1 MELRN
6 TRTTANITQPQ
17 NAPAG
22 LVETRGFMAKSTPL
36 ETAIPSRSDHSLSL
50 ASPATSLNLSDI
62 IDNLAPD
69 SSHAAFMAM
78 AVTNSDPLP
87 IEQTMGKTTDMM
99 SFMQALLE
107 DDAEVPD
114 YQPNSAASSPLKDAA
129 TQTQS
134 PTQLIESATQT
145 QPPTQL
151 IESATQT
158 QPPTQLIESA
168 TQTQTQTFKQ
178 IPHNS
183 TDTCGDQLQPSSKRT
198 KLFDQTS
205 QLLSRQ
211 SLMSTRV
218 KTAAALAAPDPPA
231 TDATSDHDEI
241 NKAQSMAR
249 VQDLK
254 GLSAD
259 LWVGTEQTLQILH
272 MLLDKDL
279 KSSREIVALKGQ
291 NTRLREQVSQ
301 QLAHANTLQKEKNID
316 IMHSTTQLNAL
327 KKQNDQLKN
336 QLFRASQPPMTPAPN
351 PSETIET
358 PRTTDTD
365 IASSHQHMTR
375 ANARPTP

>member
-1 MELRN
+1 
-6 TRTTANITQPQ
+6 
-17 NAPAG
+17 
-22 LVETRGFMAKSTPL
+22 
-36 ETAIPSRSDHSLSL
+36 
-50 ASPATSLNLSDI
+50 
-62 IDNLAPD
+62 
-69 SSHAAFMAM
+69 
-78 AVTNSDPLP
+78 
-87 IEQTMGKTTDMM
+87 
-99 SFMQALLE
+99 
-107 DDAEVPD
+107 
-114 YQPNSAASSPLKDAA
+114 
-129 TQTQS
+129 
-134 PTQLIESATQT
+134 
-145 QPPTQL
+145 
-151 IESATQT
+151 
-158 QPPTQLIESA
+158 
-168 TQTQTQTFKQ
+168 
-178 IPHNS
+178 
-183 TDTCGDQLQPSSKRT
+183 
-198 KLFDQTS
+198 
-205 QLLSRQ
+205 
-211 SLMSTRV
+211 MSTRV